1 LEGKTRA
8 LYIVG
13 EDPVMSD
20 PDSNHIR
27 KCLEQVDFLVLQ
39 EIFPSETYRY
49 ADVLLPGVSF
59 AEKAGTFTNTERR
72 VQMVRQAIPPL
83 GEARPDWQIISALAL
98 RLLKGR
104 NDFSEAPHA
113 AWNYAS
119 TEEIMKEI
127 SALTPS
133 YGGISHARLEKG
145 ERLQWP
151 CPSADHAG
159 TAVLHTKGFT
169 RGRGKFMPIDH
180 IPPAE
185 VPDDDYPFI
194 MSTGRVLYHWHGG
207 QMTRRAKGLMQV
219 YGKSLVEINPEDAEK
234 LGAANQTR
242 VRLTSRRGCIEA
254 EAWITER
261 VPPGMVYTNFHFPEA
276 SANELTIAALDPV
289 SKIPEYKVCA
299 VKVEAIN

>member
-59 AEKAGTFTNTERR
+59 AEKTGTFTNTERR

-83 GEARPDWQIISALAL
+83 GEARPDWQIISALAQ

-104 NDFSEAPHA
+104 HDFSEAPRA
-113 AWNYAS
+113 AWDYSS
-119 TEEIMKEI
+119 TEEIMNEI

-151 CPSADHAG
+151 CPSANHAG

-169 RGRGKFMPIDH
+169 RGRGKFMPIEH

-242 VRLTSRRGCIEA
+242 VRLTSRRGSIEA